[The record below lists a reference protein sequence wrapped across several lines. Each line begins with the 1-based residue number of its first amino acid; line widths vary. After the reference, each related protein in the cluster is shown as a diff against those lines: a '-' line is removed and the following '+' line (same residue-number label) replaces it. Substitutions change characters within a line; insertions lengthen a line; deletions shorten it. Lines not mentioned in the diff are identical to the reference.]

1 MQKSNKNF
9 YSGKSNSSKYNSFKL
24 RKKEQKTENLQF
36 TVGAAVERSADE
48 PAADDAAPAAARVR
62 RQQEAGGR
70 AAAAGAVRA
79 DTAAGRSGGQDEA
92 DRAATPTNG
101 RPASHVPSAVL
112 AWQPA
117 ATVAAWQPAI
127 AAPGKHGSAGA
138 D

>member
-1 MQKSNKNF
+1 M
-9 YSGKSNSSKYNSFKL
+9 
-24 RKKEQKTENLQF
+24 QF
-36 TVGAAVERSADE
+36 TVGTAVERSADE

-62 RQQEAGGR
+62 QQQEADGR
-70 AAAAGAVRA
+70 AAAGAVRA

-101 RPASHVPSAVL
+101 RPASHVPPAVL

>member
-1 MQKSNKNF
+1 MQ
-9 YSGKSNSSKYNSFKL
+9 L
-24 RKKEQKTENLQF
+24 

-62 RQQEAGGR
+62 RQQEADGR
-70 AAAAGAVRA
+70 AAGAVRA
-79 DTAAGRSGGQDEA
+79 DTAAGRSGGQDEV
-92 DRAATPTNG
+92 DRATAPTNG